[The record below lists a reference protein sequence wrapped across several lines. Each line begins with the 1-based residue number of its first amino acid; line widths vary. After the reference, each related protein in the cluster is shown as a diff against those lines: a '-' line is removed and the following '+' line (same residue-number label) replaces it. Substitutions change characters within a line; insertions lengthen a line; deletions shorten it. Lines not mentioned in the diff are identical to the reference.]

1 MAAETFGGAT
11 VVIDLGLSRGEPD
24 EYASPQGRTVP
35 RWFPAALIAVIV
47 LLGSAASAAPPPPP
61 LSPVLSVAIGPADPY
76 TLTGTGELLAQSLGT
91 VAAYDLGDGRMRWQ
105 AGSEAPSYRLRTGGG
120 LVLLRPYAGST
131 RVDRGT
137 TAVSLADGSA
147 RWRRPGSVVTVAGS
161 DTLLAVT
168 AVRSFSG
175 PGRRVQGAV
184 EAVEPVTGRTRWRV
198 PIPSTA
204 VLLGLPGAAGR
215 PARMLLVHDDR
226 TAAVHD
232 LATGAT
238 LTRARLPAADYGPDN
253 PVVAG
258 GLLLLRHPATDG
270 DPATDAR
277 MVTAFDPGLRQRWS
291 RPAGSAYGAVPC
303 GELACLAGPDG
314 VRAVRAA
321 DGAEAWFRPGWRG
334 VEQHGGMVVA
344 SGTAGETDLVGIVDP
359 GTGRVLTDLHGWRL
373 VSGTGG
379 DHLLVTRTVRAGAR
393 TMVAVAAPGDAR
405 PRPLSDLPAGTG
417 DCQAGPGRLACRSI
431 SGELKVWAYERRG

>member
-24 EYASPQGRTVP
+24 EYASPRRATVP
-35 RWFPAALIAVIV
+35 RWFPAVLIAVIV
-47 LLGSAASAAPPPPP
+47 LLGSAASAAPPPPA
-61 LSPVLSVAIGPADPY
+61 LSPVLSVRIGPADPY
-76 TLTGTGELLAQSLGT
+76 TLTAGGDLLAQSLGT
-91 VAAYDLGDGRMRWQ
+91 LAAYDLGDGRMRWE
-105 AGSEAPSYRLRTGGG
+105 AGSEAPSYRLRIGGG
-120 LVLLRPYAGST
+120 LVLLRPYAGSG

-147 RWRRPGSVVTVAGS
+147 RWRRSGSVVTVAGS

-168 AVRSFSG
+168 TVRSYSG

-184 EAVEPVTGRTRWRV
+184 EAVEPATGRTRWGV
-198 PIPSTA
+198 TVPSTA

-215 PARMLLVHDDR
+215 PARMLLVHDNR

-232 LATGAT
+232 LATGAM
-238 LTRARLPAADYGPDN
+238 LTHAELPAADYGPDN

-270 DPATDAR
+270 RA
-277 MVTAFDPGLRQRWS
+277 VTAFDPDLRRRWT
-291 RPAGSAYGAVPC
+291 RPAGSAYGVVPC
-303 GELACLAGPDG
+303 GELACLAEADG
-314 VRAVRAA
+314 VRAVDPA

-334 VEQHGGMVVA
+334 VEQRGGLVIA
-344 SGTAGETDLVGIVDP
+344 SGSAAGETDLVGIVDP
-359 GTGRVLTDLHGWRL
+359 ATGRVLTDLRGWRL

-379 DHLLVTRTVRAGAR
+379 DHLLVTRSTGAGAR
-393 TMVAVAAPGDAR
+393 TMVAVVTPGEAR
-405 PRPLSDLPAGTG
+405 PRLLSDLPDGTG
-417 DCQAGPGRLACRSI
+417 DCQAGPGRLVCRST
-431 SGELKVWAYERRG
+431 SGELKIWAYERRG